1 MLRRVRREAVR
12 RGSSGTLVMLTV
24 PLPGELYDLDAHRAA
39 RDVVKEAVS
48 GWPAWYTLERG
59 TSSGLHA
66 HVLTVT
72 EAVPGVLDAPEVHG
86 VPVWSLRGVLA
97 YLSKPR
103 DARAAAAGHRRA
115 VPLWSLL
122 EASEAYLS
130 ARAAA
135 AGEGRT
141 RLPAGSGTVNVPPR
155 RRAAVIVPPLLL
167 LSCLNALLS
176 RRAATLSATH
186 SRRAA
191 VPAVRHRTARRWHLP
206 GVPVSVPPSRRPALI
221 GHARPPPRR
230 KPRVRSWFPVPRGLC
245 TSRQVSA
252 CRAGEVEPKPT
263 TNIRPEKATREDQIS
278 ATPVPYVIDSPAS
291 VRAPFR

>member
-12 RGSSGTLVMLTV
+12 RGSSGALVMLTV
-24 PLPGELYDLDAHRAA
+24 PLPGDLYELDAHRAA

-72 EAVPGVLDAPEVHG
+72 EAVPGVLDTPEVHG
-86 VPVWSLRGVLA
+86 VPVWNLRGVLA

-103 DARAAAAGHRRA
+103 DARAAVAGHRRA

-135 AGEGRT
+135 AGEGRA

-155 RRAAVIVPPLLL
+155 RRAAGIVPPLLL
-167 LSCLNALLS
+167 LSCLSALLS
-176 RRAATLSATH
+176 RRAAVLRNILSAILR
-186 SRRAA
+186 RRAA
-191 VPAVRHRTARRWHLP
+191 VPAVRHRTARRCHLH
-206 GVPVSVPPSRRPALI
+206 GVPVSAPPCRRPALI

-230 KPRVRSWFPVPRGLC
+230 KPRVRSWFPVSRGFPLPVRC
-245 TSRQVSA
+245 PPAAQ
-252 CRAGEVEPKPT
+252 
-263 TNIRPEKATREDQIS
+263 EK
-278 ATPVPYVIDSPAS
+278 
-291 VRAPFR
+291 